1 MPFTQTTVRAL
12 AASAVLVAAGGTV
25 AGAAVLHA
33 PILGFGRAEAAS
45 ANAAPA
51 SATPGVPG
59 VERKVRPRVVV
70 KTRYADEI
78 VHRPAASSYARPA
91 SAPSSAQEV
100 WSSAPSE
107 TAPTTTSPTTASSP
121 TTTMAPP
128 VVTTTTAPTTWVDDD
143 HGSEAVDGSETDS
156 TTPGSGASSSV
167 PADR

>member
-1 MPFTQTTVRAL
+1 MPFTQTTIRAL

-45 ANAAPA
+45 ANAAPS

-59 VERKVRPRVVV
+59 VERKVRPVVVV
-70 KTRYADEI
+70 KTRYEDEI
-78 VHRPAASSYARPA
+78 VHRPAASSYARAA

-100 WSSAPSE
+100 SPASPE
-107 TAPTTTSPTTASSP
+107 TAPSTTSPTTASSP

-128 VVTTTTAPTTWVDDD
+128 VVTTTTTPTTWVDDD
-143 HGSEAVDGSETDS
+143 HGRETVDSHETDA
-156 TTPGSGASSSV
+156 TTPGSGSSSSV